1 MAYGAPF
8 KTMSQTDY
16 EQKTEEV
23 TPTLSICILTLNA
36 RDYLQACLRSIEA
49 FLPAREL
56 PQTQMAS
63 PTPLSYEIII
73 ADNGSSDGTVAMLEA
88 EFPQVRL
95 IRNTRNEGFTKP
107 VNQMLAA
114 ARGEFFLLLNPD
126 TLLVEDAFSP
136 LVAWMRENETAG
148 IAIPKVLNADGSF
161 QQQCRRG
168 EARPAEVFGYFFRL
182 GKLFPKS
189 RALNGYLQSWL
200 PEDEIAEVKAVSGS
214 CMFIRRQTWQQ
225 VGPFDEQFFAYQEDS
240 DYCLRA
246 RKAGWKVMYLPIA
259 RIVHYGG
266 EGGSKAQPAN
276 SILEWHRSYYLYYR
290 KHFAREYCFLFNGF
304 FYLMMA
310 LKLGWALL
318 KNLFRKPG

>member
-1 MAYGAPF
+1 
-8 KTMSQTDY
+8 MSLTDNA
-16 EQKTEEV
+16 QKTGEV

-36 RDYLQACLRSIEA
+36 RDYLHACLRSIEA
-49 FLPAREL
+49 FLPAQDL
-56 PQTQMAS
+56 PQNLAQGVF
-63 PTPLSYEIII
+63 PLSYEVIV
-73 ADNGSSDGTVAMLEA
+73 ADNGSSDGTVEMLEA

-114 ARGEFFLLLNPD
+114 ARGEIFLLLNPD

-136 LVAWMRENETAG
+136 LVGWMGEHEQVG
-148 IAIPKVLNADGSF
+148 IAIPKVLNADGTF
-161 QQQCRRG
+161 QQQSRRG

-182 GKLFPKS
+182 GKLFPRN

-200 PEDEIAEVKAVSGS
+200 PEDEIAEVMAVSGS
-214 CMFIRRQTWQQ
+214 CMFIRRRTWEQ
-225 VGPFDEQFFAYQEDS
+225 VGAFDEQFFAYQEDS

-246 RKAGWKVMYLPIA
+246 RKAGWKVMYVPIA

-266 EGGSKAQPAN
+266 QGGSKAQPAN

-318 KNLFRKPG
+318 KNLFRKRG